1 MAGTA
6 DAAELVRFMAQALVA
21 DVEAVAVVEVDGG
34 RTLELETSPDD
45 RGRVIGRQGR
55 VAKAMRA
62 VLPRDVPILP
72 VGSISVD
79 NMAGYWNAGAN
90 GFGLGSALYRAGAGA
105 EQVAASAQQFVT
117 AIRRLMQPT

>member
-6 DAAELVRFMAQALVA
+6 DASELVRFMAQALVA
-21 DVEAVAVVEVDGG
+21 NVDAVAVAEVDGG

-62 VLPRDVPILP
+62 VL
-72 VGSISVD
+72 
-79 NMAGYWNAGAN
+79 
-90 GFGLGSALYRAGAGA
+90 
-105 EQVAASAQQFVT
+105 AASGVGADL
-117 AIRRLMQPT
+117 RLEIVD

>member
-21 DVEAVAVVEVDGG
+21 DVDAVAVVEVDGG

-62 VLPRDVPILP
+62 VL
-72 VGSISVD
+72 
-79 NMAGYWNAGAN
+79 
-90 GFGLGSALYRAGAGA
+90 
-105 EQVAASAQQFVT
+105 AASSVGADL
-117 AIRRLMQPT
+117 RLEIVD

>member
-6 DAAELVRFMAQALVA
+6 EAADLVRFMAQALVA
-21 DVEAVAVVEVDGG
+21 DVDAVAVVEVDGG

-62 VLPRDVPILP
+62 VLAA
-72 VGSISVD
+72 SSV
-79 NMAGYWNAGAN
+79 GAN
-90 GFGLGSALYRAGAGA
+90 L
-105 EQVAASAQQFVT
+105 
-117 AIRRLMQPT
+117 RLEIVD